1 MQIERLIS
9 MANQIGDFFE
19 SYPNPE
25 QAKEGIAQHIKRFWA
40 KNMREQIIAYVK
52 QQQGQG
58 LHLMVG
64 EAIREHEAYLQ

>member
-1 MQIERLIS
+1 MQIERLVS

-52 QQQGQG
+52 QQQGQE